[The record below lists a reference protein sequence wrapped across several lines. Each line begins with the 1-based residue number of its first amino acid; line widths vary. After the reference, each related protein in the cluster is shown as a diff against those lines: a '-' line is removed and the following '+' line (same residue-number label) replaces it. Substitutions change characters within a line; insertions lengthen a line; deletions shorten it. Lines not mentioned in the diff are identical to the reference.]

1 MKAVIQA
8 GGKGTRVSSI
18 TGDKIPKPML
28 EVSGYPVLYHQIM
41 NLKKSGITDIIIII
55 CHLANV
61 IKDYFGDGSKMGVNI
76 YYIEEDENNPLGTA
90 GALYNLKGQIS
101 NDFIFLL
108 ADVFIDIDFEKMY
121 NFHRNKKAD
130 VTLLTHPNSHPF
142 DSDLVV
148 VGDDDKVLK
157 FDNKDNDRTSYNYHN
172 LVNAGVMIFSP
183 NTLNYIEK
191 SKKYSY
197 EKDIILPSIEKGKV
211 YSYKSSE
218 YAKDMGTPER
228 YENVQKDYIQH
239 LPEKKNLKNKQK
251 CIFLDRDGTI
261 NNYVGFLRTE
271 EEMTLIDGASLAI
284 REINNSEYLCIVITN
299 QPVIARGEVTVE
311 ELENINM
318 KMEKL
323 LGNDGAY
330 INGLYYCPHHPDK
343 GFDGEVPELKI
354 DCDCRKPKIGL
365 LEKAAKDFN
374 IDLEKSIVIG
384 DSTLDIKMA
393 ENAGMTS
400 ILVKTGQ
407 AGLDNKY
414 DVHPTYVAKDLLDA
428 VNSYIIKKGDKE
440 NGKF

>member
-8 GGKGTRVSSI
+8 GGKGTRISSV
-18 TGDKIPKPML
+18 TGNKIPKPML
-28 EVSGYPVLYHQIM
+28 EVSGYPILYHQIM

-55 CHLANV
+55 CHLGNI
-61 IKDYFGDGSKMGVNI
+61 IKDYFGDGSKFGVNI
-76 YYIEEDENNPLGTA
+76 SYIEEDENIPLGTA
-90 GALYNLKGQIS
+90 GSLYNLKNEIYD
-101 NDFIFLL
+101 DFIFLL

-121 NFHRNKKAD
+121 AFHKRKKAD
-130 VTLLTHPNSHPF
+130 VTLLTHPNNHPF

-148 VGDDDKVLK
+148 IGEDGKVLQ
-157 FDNKDNDRTSYNYHN
+157 FDSKNNDRSSYNYHN

-183 NTLNYIEK
+183 NTLNYIEEL
-191 SKKYSY
+191 KKYSY
-197 EKDIILPSIEKGKV
+197 EKDIILPLIEKGKV

-228 YENVQKDYIQH
+228 YESVQRDYLDD
-239 LPEKKNLKNKQK
+239 LPKKKNLKNKQK
-251 CIFLDRDGTI
+251 CVFLDRDGTI
-261 NNYVGFLRTE
+261 NNYVGFLRKE
-271 EEMTLIDGASLAI
+271 EDMTLIDGASIAI

-323 LGNDGAY
+323 LGNEGAY

-343 GFDGEVPELKI
+343 GYEGEIPELKV

-365 LEKAAKDFN
+365 LEKAVKDFN
-374 IDLEKSIVIG
+374 IDLKNSIVIG

-393 ENAGMTS
+393 ENAGMQS

-414 DVHPTYVAKDLLDA
+414 DVHPTYVANDLLDA
-428 VNSYIIKKGDKE
+428 INSYIIKKRR
-440 NGKF
+440 